1 MTRQT
6 ADSGAAQRVVE
17 KHRARILTAVDRP
30 TRVVGQGA
38 EALVPDR
45 REFLRLEAE
54 DLYWNELSWEEETR
68 EERVV
73 GGHLTELVFPGFL
86 SFIDGL
92 LPGRSTVDLA
102 GGPRPHP
109 DVVEEILLFLGEREA
124 ELTWALERGADS
136 ERLVWART
144 LTAGLIDIVLC
155 RLHQIT
161 PTELEDL
168 EALE

>member
-6 ADSGAAQRVVE
+6 ADPGAAQRVVE
-17 KHRARILTAVDRP
+17 RHRARILSAVARP
-30 TRVVGQGA
+30 TCVVGQGA
-38 EALVPDR
+38 ASLAPVR

-54 DLYWNELSWEEETR
+54 ALYWNELSWEEETR

-86 SFIDGL
+86 SFIVGL
-92 LPGRSTVDLA
+92 LPEHSPA
-102 GGPRPHP
+102 GPADGPRPHP

-124 ELTWALERGADS
+124 EFTQALERGADS

-144 LTAGLIDIVLC
+144 LTAGLIDLVLC

-161 PTELEDL
+161 ATEREDL
-168 EALE
+168 DALG